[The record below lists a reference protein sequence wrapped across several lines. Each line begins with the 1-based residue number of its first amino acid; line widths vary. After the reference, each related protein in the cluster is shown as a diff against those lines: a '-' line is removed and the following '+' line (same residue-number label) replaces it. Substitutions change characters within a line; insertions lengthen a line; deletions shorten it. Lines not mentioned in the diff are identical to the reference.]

1 LRFTCPPCRYRGR
14 ARALFAP
21 CLPFAGSLK
30 PEQIDILNTSL
41 NSPSLNSPGLAEA
54 INAKGFSHAA
64 GFRIVA
70 VSAGSAEVA
79 LTRPEDLLQF
89 FGHFHGGVITALAD
103 QAAGIAVTSSLPVG
117 RIGVTVEIKVNFLS
131 PADGSEI
138 IARAKTLKMS
148 GSIGVAAVEIFSIK
162 NGAETLCAFC
172 TATMRA
178 LDLPAEYR

>member
-1 LRFTCPPCRYRGR
+1 MNTPLNPP
-14 ARALFAP
+14 
-21 CLPFAGSLK
+21 S
-30 PEQIDILNTSL
+30 
-41 NSPSLNSPGLAEA
+41 LAEA

-70 VSAGSAEVA
+70 VAAGSAEVS
-79 LTRPEDLLQF
+79 LPRRDDLLQF

-103 QAAGIAVTSSLPVG
+103 QAAGIAVTSGLPKG

-131 PADGSEI
+131 PGDGNEL

-148 GSIGVAAVEIFSIK
+148 GSIGVATVEVFTSDEK
-162 NGAETLCAFC
+162 SERLCAFC